1 MPESFGARLR
11 QRREEQGIALIT
23 IADETKIKMSLLE
36 GLERDDVSRWPSGIF
51 RRAYIRAYAH
61 AIGLD
66 PDVVLREFLEVHGEP
81 SEDLAVAATIALSE
95 TQAGSRSSGP
105 PTRLRYIV
113 GSAIESL
120 ARLRRTAAAEN
131 PAVARGGAP
140 GRLPGE
146 PPLRPSAAARPSEEP
161 LLTDTADELDVAPSL
176 DAVAPA
182 ERRVAAARD
191 ECFDALQPAGP
202 LMEATAAAPSSE
214 ARAVAVAEAS
224 AAPHRPGS
232 PAPVQ
237 ADNHDAAA
245 AASARDITGRPQGP
259 DFLALARLC
268 ADFARAETL
277 NDLRPLVQEAARILD
292 ATGLIVWVWDEMA
305 GGLKPAI
312 AHGYSDRVL
321 AQLPPVRR
329 DADNATAAAFRR
341 GETCVIKSRDRTSGA
356 LVIPLPTPQ
365 ECAGVLAVELQH
377 GAEQRTEVHA
387 AATILAA
394 TLAQLAGSARRAD
407 VPAPPEAV
415 IPPVVTFTRPP
426 VVRKARR

>member
-23 IADETKIKMSLLE
+23 IADETKIKVSLLE

-66 PDVVLREFLEVHGEP
+66 PDVVLRDFLEVHGEP

-95 TQAGSRSSGP
+95 THAGSRSSGP

-120 ARLRRTAAAEN
+120 ARLRRTAAAGN
-131 PAVARGGAP
+131 PAVAGGAP
-140 GRLPGE
+140 GRPPGE
-146 PPLRPSAAARPSEEP
+146 PALRPPAAAHVSDEP
-161 LLTDTADELDVAPSL
+161 LLTDTADELDAAPSL

-182 ERRVAAARD
+182 ERGVVAARD
-191 ECFDALQPAGP
+191 QGFDASQAPAP
-202 LMEATAAAPSSE
+202 LAEATAAVPASE
-214 ARAVAVAEAS
+214 ARAVDVAAS
-224 AAPHRPGS
+224 SPAPHPPGA

-237 ADNHDAAA
+237 ADDRDAVA
-245 AASARDITGRPQGP
+245 AASARDITGRSQGP

-356 LVIPLPTPQ
+356 LVVPLPTPQ
-365 ECAGVLAVELQH
+365 ESAGVLAVELQH

-387 AATILAA
+387 AATIIAA
-394 TLAQLAGSARRAD
+394 TLAQLAGARRAD

-415 IPPVVTFTRPP
+415 IPPVVTFARPP
-426 VVRKARR
+426 AAVRKARR